1 VEQRS
6 KLSWFPQAIVSA
18 ALLLGVVLLL
28 VSCGNLGNVDFTPAC
43 PPGVGR
49 GMWDPGSLEGG
60 GARTT
65 STNVRKLLENSNFGA
80 TPQAADDL
88 KRGVVDERLVA
99 TLGTLTQDHRICVQ
113 TFKEGHY
120 FLPGVPDG
128 PRIPKGYG
136 KAGGLPN
143 THYFGRAADV
153 WWVDGKPVEG
163 NATDPDVL
171 DVGKRLAGISPER
184 RPDQIIGPPSWSR
197 ALDYGREE
205 GWVLASDQLKLHKDH
220 IHLGYVDG
228 QGTQNSR

>member
-1 VEQRS
+1 ML
-6 KLSWFPQAIVSA
+6 LST
-18 ALLLGVVLLL
+18 ALLLT
-28 VSCGNLGNVDFTPAC
+28 SCGSLEDVDLIPAC

-80 TPQAADDL
+80 TPQAAGDL
-88 KRGVVDERLVA
+88 EEGIVDQRLIEALRV
-99 TLGTLTQDHRICVQ
+99 LTKEQRICVE

-128 PRIPKGYG
+128 PRIPEGYG

-143 THYFGRAADV
+143 THYYGRAADV

-171 DVGKRLAGISPER
+171 EVGRILAGIPPER
-184 RPDQIIGPPSWSR
+184 RPDQIIGPPRWTK
-197 ALDYGREE
+197 ALGYGPET
-205 GWVLASDQLKLHKDH
+205 GWVLAPDQLELHKDH
-220 IHLGYVDG
+220 IHIGYVDER
-228 QGTQNSR
+228 GTHNTR